1 VLPSPEALMEPWLR
15 EVDEALEDEEIVDLV
30 MRLMRS
36 TMSVDL
42 GTLF

>member
-1 VLPSPEALMEPWLR
+1 MEPWLR